1 MDAMAVSVSRSG
13 NYRLGSAS
21 GQVLFPDR
29 EISFCGEIGLAVR
42 SHILALWR
50 DYGAVRKKLRH
61 NRATR
66 LPNRA
71 NTAMSSVTDLLNTI
85 RASGNGVS
93 LAELLTRYPG
103 IPRRTAQRQIAALI
117 DSGHVVALGEGR
129 ARRYFAAGAES
140 GPAPRL
146 ASVDSFPPFIPL
158 SADSQD
164 ILAYIDQ
171 PPEARKP
178 VGYQRDFLDAYRPNE
193 TWYLSES
200 LRRQLYRMGKTTD
213 VEAPAGTY
221 SRAILNRLLIDL
233 SWASSHLEGNTYS
246 RLDTREL
253 IEHGKAARGKAAIET
268 QMILNHKTAIEMLVE
283 NIDSAEFNRYT
294 LMNLHSAL
302 AENLL
307 PNPADEG
314 RIRQHA
320 VDIGKSVYRPLSTPQ
335 QIEEALDA
343 LLLKASLIRDPFEQS
358 FFMMVH
364 LPYLQP
370 FADINKRSSRLAA
383 NLPLFRANLCPL
395 TFLDVPEQAYSRAT
409 LGVYEMTRVELL
421 RDLYVWAYE
430 RSTQEYLAIKQDLAE
445 PDPLRLA
452 WRDFIK
458 QTLREVVT
466 HPELDPLSCIQRAV
480 AERVPAE
487 ARPDVQALI
496 VEELRRLH
504 EGVLARYGLR
514 LSEYAAWK
522 ARQGRA
528 APSSSM
534 GHGIH

>member
-1 MDAMAVSVSRSG
+1 MASTKDTLSSIQAAESG
-13 NYRLGSAS
+13 L
-21 GQVLFPDR
+21 
-29 EISFCGEIGLAVR
+29 
-42 SHILALWR
+42 
-50 DYGAVRKKLRH
+50 
-61 NRATR
+61 T
-66 LPNRA
+66 
-71 NTAMSSVTDLLNTI
+71 
-85 RASGNGVS
+85 
-93 LAELLTRYPG
+93 LAELLAQHPSVA
-103 IPRRTAQRQIAALI
+103 RRTAQRQIAKLI
-117 DSGHVVALGEGR
+117 DSGQVTAHGEGR
-129 ARRYFAAGAES
+129 ARRYFLGGTKADVAD
-140 GPAPRL
+140 PRS
-146 ASVDSFPPFIPL
+146 ARADIFPSYIPL

-164 ILAYIDQ
+164 ILAYVDQ
-171 PPEARKP
+171 PAQARKP

-200 LRRQLYRMGKTTD
+200 LRRQLHKMGKTAD
-213 VEAPAGTY
+213 VDAPAGTY

-268 QMILNHKTAIEMLVE
+268 QMILNHKSAIELLVE
-283 NIDSAEFNRYT
+283 NTGTAEFNRYT

-320 VDIGKSVYRPLSTPQ
+320 VDIGKSVYRPLATPL
-335 QIEEALDA
+335 QIDAALDM
-343 LLLKASLIRDPFEQS
+343 LLDKSNQIADAFEQS

-370 FADINKRSSRLAA
+370 FADINKRTSRLAA

-421 RDLYVWAYE
+421 RDLYLWAYE

-458 QTLREVVT
+458 LTIRAVVQ
-466 HPELDPLSCIQRAV
+466 HPEHDPLSSIQQRV
-480 AERVPAE
+480 TERVPKRE
-487 ARPDVQALI
+487 QSSVQALI
-496 VEELRRLH
+496 VEELRRMH

-514 LSEYAAWK
+514 PSEYAQWK
-522 ARQGRA
+522 AVR
-528 APSSSM
+528 
-534 GHGIH
+534 GH

>member
-1 MDAMAVSVSRSG
+1 MPS
-13 NYRLGSAS
+13 
-21 GQVLFPDR
+21 
-29 EISFCGEIGLAVR
+29 
-42 SHILALWR
+42 
-50 DYGAVRKKLRH
+50 
-61 NRATR
+61 T
-66 LPNRA
+66 
-71 NTAMSSVTDLLNTI
+71 TDLLNSIQSSSHGLT
-85 RASGNGVS
+85 
-93 LAELLTRYPG
+93 LAELLTGHPD
-103 IPRRTAQRQIAALI
+103 IARRTAQRLIAKLI
-117 DSGHVVALGEGR
+117 ESGQVAAQGEGR
-129 ARRYFAAGAES
+129 ARRYFGAGA
-140 GPAPRL
+140 PAIPDVRTTHG
-146 ASVDSFPPFIPL
+146 DHFPPFIPL

-164 ILAYIDQ
+164 ILAYVDQ
-171 PPEARKP
+171 PPQARKP
-178 VGYQRDFLDAYRPNE
+178 VGYQHDFLDAYRPNK

-200 LRRQLYRMGKTTD
+200 LRRQLHKMGRTAD
-213 VEAPAGTY
+213 VDEPAGTY

-246 RLDTREL
+246 RLDTRQL
-253 IEHGKAARGKAAIET
+253 IEDGKAATGKAALET
-268 QMILNHKTAIEMLVE
+268 QMILNHKTAIELLVE

-335 QIEEALDA
+335 QIEDSLDA
-343 LLLKASLIRDPFEQS
+343 LLNKANQIRDPFEQS

-370 FADINKRSSRLAA
+370 FADINKRTSRLAA

-452 WRDFIK
+452 WRDVIK
-458 QTLREVVT
+458 QTIRDVVT
-466 HPELDPLSCIQRAV
+466 HPEQEPLHHIQRSV
-480 AERVPAE
+480 AARIPAHE
-487 ARPDVQALI
+487 QASVQALI

-504 EGVLARYGLR
+504 EGVLARHGLR
-514 LSEYAAWK
+514 PSEYAAWK
-522 ARQGRA
+522 AKH
-528 APSSSM
+528 
-534 GHGIH
+534 GH

>member
-1 MDAMAVSVSRSG
+1 
-13 NYRLGSAS
+13 
-21 GQVLFPDR
+21 
-29 EISFCGEIGLAVR
+29 
-42 SHILALWR
+42 
-50 DYGAVRKKLRH
+50 
-61 NRATR
+61 
-66 LPNRA
+66 
-71 NTAMSSVTDLLNTI
+71 MSSTTDLLNSI
-85 RASGNGVS
+85 RASDSGLTLS
-93 LAELLTRYPG
+93 ELLTAHPG
-103 IPRRTAQRQIAALI
+103 IARRTAQRLIAKLI
-117 DSGHVVALGEGR
+117 ESGQVTAIGEGR
-129 ARRYFAAGAES
+129 ARRYFGMGELS
-140 GPAPRL
+140 GNSAL
-146 ASVDSFPPFIPL
+146 VTKADSFPPFIPL

-171 PPEARKP
+171 SPTARKP
-178 VGYQRDFLDAYRPNE
+178 VGYQRDFLETYRPNE
-193 TWYLSES
+193 TWYLSAS
-200 LRRQLYRMGKTTD
+200 LRRQLHKMGRTTAVD
-213 VEAPAGTY
+213 EPAGTY

-253 IEHGKAARGKAAIET
+253 IEHGNAARGKAAIET
-268 QMILNHKTAIEMLVE
+268 QMILNHKTAIELLVE

-335 QIEEALDA
+335 QIEDTLEV
-343 LLLKASLIRDPFEQS
+343 LLRKANQIEDPFEQS

-370 FADINKRSSRLAA
+370 FADINKRTSRLAA

-452 WRDFIK
+452 WRDLIK
-458 QTLREVVT
+458 QTIREVIS
-466 HPELDPLSCIQRAV
+466 HPEVDPLSCIQRAV
-480 AERVPAE
+480 AERVPEGEQAN
-487 ARPDVQALI
+487 VLALI

-504 EGVLARYGLR
+504 EGVLARYGVR
-514 LSEYAAWK
+514 PSEYAAWK
-522 ARQGRA
+522 AIQ
-528 APSSSM
+528 
-534 GHGIH
+534 